1 MYFCLRVRLLI
12 MEILTRWIGLFYLFA
27 MLMFTCMLNTWCAY
41 IVLYF
46 MHTIACNTCLKPP
59 IIYVVYN
66 KYKKCYRIRIPS
78 FNSFYV
84 QKNILTCII
93 KRYIIVLLKVCYN
106 LINIRSLTCFPLLIC
121 RCVGDLKKQH
131 FRSLQVTS
139 CHEYIMIW

>member
-1 MYFCLRVRLLI
+1 MHWSIMGYPQISHATTYQYTGASERSVCLRVRLLI

-84 QKNILTCII
+84 KKNILTCII
-93 KRYIIVLLKVCYN
+93 KRYIIWMVHRV
-106 LINIRSLTCFPLLIC
+106 TCIDP
-121 RCVGDLKKQH
+121 
-131 FRSLQVTS
+131 
-139 CHEYIMIW
+139 